1 MEATEEIERIRE
13 AIKELKKID
22 AERDIIISK
31 WNEENIKD
39 VYQDKIEPT
48 SEVKM
53 LEQAGEVLYKELLDK
68 FKLDNSNILEIMAGN
83 GIASDSLFSG
93 INANY
98 KKFTEPYEDY
108 DSDDNPIKKPG
119 EKGYNI
125 KTWIMTDIV
134 DYREKDRKFNKTSKK
149 I

>member
-1 MEATEEIERIRE
+1 MEADEDEERREKEKKMIRE

-93 INANY
+93 INGKYIKITA
-98 KKFTEPYEDY
+98 DY
-108 DSDDNPIKKPG
+108 VGYASRHKPIKKPG
-119 EKGYNI
+119 KKGYNI
-125 KTWIMTDIV
+125 
-134 DYREKDRKFNKTSKK
+134 
-149 I
+149 

>member
-1 MEATEEIERIRE
+1 MEADEDEERREKEKKMIRE

-83 GIASDSLFSG
+83 DIASDSLFSG
-93 INANY
+93 INGKYIKITA
-98 KKFTEPYEDY
+98 DY
-108 DSDDNPIKKPG
+108 V
-119 EKGYNI
+119 GYAS
-125 KTWIMTDIV
+125 
-134 DYREKDRKFNKTSKK
+134 RHG
-149 I
+149 